1 MNNLLT
7 IAALVIS
14 LFIGLSAILIAYQLQ
29 KRHRLSYLSTYL
41 YFQIFINVFGTYGI
55 SGQVMA
61 QRILERHQSSFQ
73 TIEMIGHFFSFL
85 GLPFLILAWYMFLR
99 LGREIIQK
107 NVSRALT
114 LGYFLATS
122 IIFFTYGLAII
133 WANLFPFKNE
143 QHAFFSKA
151 ILFLYATLEILV
163 LAVALG
169 LLLSNAKNIAEERNR
184 RAVRLFVYLN
194 ILAYSTS
201 IALSLL
207 SDRGTLL
214 AAVYMLVFFSAN
226 LVPLLYWKSYLAK
239 FAIAPSLQKTGP
251 EIMMRFLEDYKISK
265 REEEVIQHLCA
276 GRTNK
281 EISEALFIS
290 LQTVKDHIYR
300 VYQKTDVRNR
310 VQLINLIQSYK
321 SEEQDIPKAS

>member
-1 MNNLLT
+1 MNNLVT

-14 LFIGLSAILIAYQLQ
+14 LFIGLSAVLIAYQLQ
-29 KRHRLSYLSTYL
+29 KKHKLSYLSTYL
-41 YFQIFINVFGTYGI
+41 YFQIFINVYGTYGI

-61 QRILERHQSSFQ
+61 KRILEQHQSSFQ
-73 TIEMIGHFFSFL
+73 TIEMISHFFSFL

-99 LGREIIQK
+99 LGREIVQK

-122 IIFFTYGLAII
+122 IIFFAYGLAIV
-133 WANLFPFKNE
+133 WANLSPFTGE
-143 QHAFFSKA
+143 QHALFSEA
-151 ILFLYATLEILV
+151 VLFLYAILEILV
-163 LAVALG
+163 LAIALG
-169 LLLSNAKNIAEERNR
+169 LLLFHAKNIAEERNR

-194 ILAYSTS
+194 IIAYSAS

-207 SDRGTLL
+207 SNRGSVL
-214 AAVYMLVFFSAN
+214 AAVYMLAFFSAN
-226 LVPLLYWKSYLAK
+226 LIPLLYWRRTLAK
-239 FAIAPSLQKTGP
+239 FAVAPSLQKIGP
-251 EIMMRFLEDYKISK
+251 EIMTRFLEDYKISK
-265 REEEVIQHLCA
+265 REEEVIHHLCA

-321 SEEQDIPKAS
+321 SEDQDRA